1 MQDNIFNFLFDNSSD
16 GIFLSDLNGNII
28 EVNRIAVE
36 MMGYTRIQRS
46 VWINP
51 YGYTD
56 EALRAYRKL
65 KKFPLE
71 ENDRIHIFIIP
82 KWSYEKVISIGP
94 QPPKPKL
101 GEIKIF

>member
-1 MQDNIFNFLFDNSSD
+1 MAVLVVYDISD
-16 GIFLSDLNGNII
+16 DKTRT
-28 EVNRIAVE
+28 EIAHKLE

-65 KKFPLE
+65 KKFPLG

-82 KWSYEKVISIGP
+82 RWSYEKVISIG
-94 QPPKPKL
+94 QEPPKPRL
-101 GEIKIF
+101 GEIRIL